1 MTYFSVTA
9 QYPIFT
15 DSNGMPLENG
25 YVYIG
30 EEGANPI
37 IDPQTVYW
45 DDGLLYPVSQPIRTL
60 AGAPNRNGSP
70 SPIFVAES
78 FSILVQDKN
87 QQQVYYAQSGN
98 KNYTDNSLALRRN
111 QVLNGRFEVLQLG
124 ANSPDRWQTDVNT
137 YTLSQT
143 IVDYDFDLFS
153 LDGNLV
159 NFIRLTRAHAGSPVA
174 ADYAKYVTVVENIGD
189 FSGEVMT
196 LSFLAR
202 STSSSALSKIAT
214 SLDSVSSFSSYNA
227 LATGI
232 GAATH
237 TLTSTFT
244 RYSVPFTFPEISSV
258 SFAIEPSF
266 NDTGIVVNFWLSAGS
281 DYDTQTNGLGY
292 NKTGTGSNNGSVD
305 IADVRLNRGGIIDTS
320 DRRSLQ
326 EETTLCERYYESSYI
341 LRVAAGT
348 ATTQGCVIYTADNT
362 GNDITG
368 FRFRTRKRT
377 NTPTVTLYAPNGAN
391 LDDQVNHV
399 GTGAEAVSAYNF
411 TSDTGVALISLTPAL
426 VDGDYYQYHYVVDDE
441 FTLP

>member
-1 MTYFSVTA
+1 MTYFTVTA

-70 SPIFVAES
+70 SPIYVSES

-111 QVLNGRFEVLQLG
+111 QVLNGRFEVLQRG
-124 ANSPDRWQTDVNT
+124 ANSPDRWQTDVNN
-137 YTLSQT
+137 YTLSQAIT
-143 IVDYDFDLFS
+143 EFDFELFS
-153 LDGNLV
+153 LDGNLQTY
-159 NFIRLTRAHAGSPVA
+159 ITLTRAHAGSPVA
-174 ADYAKYVTVVENIGD
+174 ADYAKYVTVVENVAD
-189 FSGEVMT
+189 FAGEVMT

-202 STSSSALSKIAT
+202 GTTIGNVALSEIAT
-214 SLDSVSSFSSYNA
+214 SLDSVSSFSIYNA

-232 GAATH
+232 GAAKH
-237 TLTSTFT
+237 TLSSTFT
-244 RYSVPFTFPEISSV
+244 RYSVTFTFPEISSPV
-258 SFAIEPSF
+258 IGA
-266 NDTGIVVNFWLSAGS
+266 DTGIVINFWLSAGS

-292 NKTGTGSNNGSVD
+292 NKTNAGVHIGSVD
-305 IADVRLNRGGIIDTS
+305 IADVRLNRGGIIDAS

-326 EETTLCERYYESSYI
+326 EETTLCERYYEASYG

-348 ATTQGCVIYTADNT
+348 ATDQGCIIYTADNT
-362 GNDITG
+362 GNGITG

-377 NTPTVTLYAPNGAN
+377 NAPTVTLYAPNGAN
-391 LDDQVNHV
+391 LDDQVNHI
-399 GTGAEAVSAYNF
+399 GTGAEAVSAYSYI
-411 TSDTGVALISLTPAL
+411 SDTGVAIISLTPAL